1 MKSQARSKRTW
12 WVLAPMFLLA
22 LWLAL
27 FGDKTPVL
35 TLTQPKAPA
44 LKQASVEVRVPP
56 SLKQD
61 AATTSQPSTVSTLI
75 PLIPRSML
83 MPMDVRQAKSSRD
96 LFTDRSWTPLAS
108 PAAPASAPAPMA
120 PAVPFTYIGKRLE
133 GSTWQVFLARADQTF
148 VVSAG
153 STIDGLY
160 RIDAVAPPTLSL
172 TYLPL
177 GHAQRMSIGEAK

>member
-1 MKSQARSKRTW
+1 MSSQARSNKTW

-27 FGDKTPVL
+27 FGDKTPVQAL
-35 TLTQPKAPA
+35 NQPLAPA
-44 LKQASVEVRVPP
+44 SKQASIEVRVPA
-56 SLKQD
+56 SLQQD
-61 AATTSQPSTVSTLI
+61 ATTSSQPSAVSTLI
-75 PLIPRSML
+75 PLIPRSKL
-83 MPMDVRQAKSSRD
+83 IPVDVRQAKSSRD

-108 PAAPASAPAPMA
+108 PAVPVSAPAPMA
-120 PAVPFTYIGKRLE
+120 PAAPFTYIGKRLE
-133 GSTWQVFLARADQTF
+133 GATWQVFLARADQTF

-160 RIDAVAPPTLSL
+160 RIDSVSPPTLSL

-177 GHAQRMSIGEAK
+177 GQVQSMSIGEAK